1 MKSKQTTSIMI
12 ALAAIIAVAISP
24 MALAVEEVSVDAI
37 QEIPARDTSDRAQVQ
52 FRGGTDGWAIIGG
65 QAHTAEIGISGNAV
79 RADNGVWKIK
89 SEAEITVPDRHA
101 TLELKGKAV
110 HGKIKLYGTGTLDSG
125 RQASRGRVRSPSHS
139 RRGAEQQ
146 LSNRPRPHLRAD
158 RPSVH
163 APQRQIPGHL
173 GHPSGQ
179 AGGQADD
186 DRFQRPRQHPR
197 PQPPDLATGGP
208 DERKRDRPRV
218 GRGPATTQQPPA
230 TRR

>member
-89 SEAEITVPDRHA
+89 SEAEITVGDRHA

-110 HGKIKLYGTGTLDSG
+110 HGKIKLHGTGTLDSDESF
-125 RQASRGRVRSPSHS
+125 RIILRGHYAPVYNEQGEFVLAFTAAKIQLMENGVHIPLIQSGIVHVEAVDPST
-139 RRGAEQQ
+139 
-146 LSNRPRPHLRAD
+146 
-158 RPSVH
+158 
-163 APQRQIPGHL
+163 
-173 GHPSGQ
+173 
-179 AGGQADD
+179 DD
-186 DRFQRPRQHPR
+186 YHKFLEEFTKQ
-197 PQPPDLATGGP
+197 
-208 DERKRDRPRV
+208 
-218 GRGPATTQQPPA
+218 
-230 TRR
+230 